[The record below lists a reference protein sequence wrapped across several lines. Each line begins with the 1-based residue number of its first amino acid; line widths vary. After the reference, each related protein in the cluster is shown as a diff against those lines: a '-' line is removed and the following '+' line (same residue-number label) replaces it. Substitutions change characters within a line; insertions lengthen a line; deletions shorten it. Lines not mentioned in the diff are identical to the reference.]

1 MSQGAAIEIVRAR
14 KANGGTREEEGCR
27 RAIRRTLRE
36 EERAFAWRSVRS
48 GRRREGPV
56 SEFGA
61 AGSGR
66 RRDPA
71 AISRTFR
78 EEEEGP

>member
-1 MSQGAAIEIVRAR
+1 MLFGERSGRRREHSLGEAFGQG
-14 KANGGTREEEGCR
+14 GGETVCFYAEP
-27 RAIRRTLRE
+27 
-36 EERAFAWRSVRS
+36 S

-78 EEEEGP
+78 EEEEEGP

>member
-48 GRRREGPV
+48 GRRRDHLLLCE
-56 SEFGA
+56 
-61 AGSGR
+61 
-66 RRDPA
+66 
-71 AISRTFR
+71 TFR
-78 EEEEGP
+78 EEERRSRI